1 MRRVKVM
8 PLAEAQAALAA
19 AEQTV
24 SRWDLEAAERA
35 KAQDLLAA
43 ELAEQEARAGDDLA
57 ASDDPEADLSAIAD
71 RLDRLRTEQG
81 LAVRAVDSARTSLDG
96 ARRVMLAALAEATRS
111 RAQQLREIA
120 ARRQAQTDQMLA
132 ALAEWERV
140 SYEPAPHR
148 SALGTGHTW
157 RSMPLTEQITGRAQ
171 WLTDH
176 ADHLAYL
183 ADNGEADQV
192 LSAVN
197 VGPPETTDPERAA
210 LDVAE
215 ADPAA
220 TNA

>member
-1 MRRVKVM
+1 MRRVKVL
-8 PLAEAQAALAA
+8 PLAEAQAALTA

-24 SRWDLEAAERA
+24 TRWDRESAERA

-81 LAVRAVDSARTSLDG
+81 LAARAAESARTSLDG
-96 ARRVMLAALAEATRS
+96 ARRVMLAAMAEATRS
-111 RAQQLREIA
+111 RAQQLREVA
-120 ARRQAQTDQMLA
+120 ARRQARTDQMLA
-132 ALAEWERV
+132 ALAEWECV
-140 SYEPAPHR
+140 SYEPAPRR
-148 SALGTGHTW
+148 SAFDGRTW
-157 RSMPLTEQITGRAQ
+157 STLPLTGQITGRAQ
-171 WLTDH
+171 WLADH

-183 ADNGEADQV
+183 ANSGEADQV

-197 VGPPETTDPERAA
+197 AGPPETTDPERAA
-210 LDVAE
+210 LDAAE
-215 ADPAA
+215 AEPAA